1 MALQRPNSHA
11 GLARHAGALIQAGQ
25 TKAAERILK
34 DILRADATQF
44 DALLLLGVLSGMRD
58 HTADAVKL
66 LSRAVRRRPD
76 SEEALY
82 NLGQALIR
90 MGRFEEAAGALQNA
104 VALAPLPQAHE
115 KLGDCLRHLGRLPDA
130 IVHYARAVELAGEG
144 AGALLLSSLVET
156 KRRICDWS
164 GLDAIEQ
171 RLRQR
176 VEAGDVAEPLLLLY
190 LFDDARLHHDN
201 AVAYAQRLLAPTL
214 AQSPRTRR
222 FEHKPRDRDRLRI
235 GYLCSDFRNHATSHL
250 VADLIESHDRTRFEI
265 VGLSF
270 GPDDKSAMRQR
281 MVTAFDRFV
290 DLRTRT
296 SEEIAR
302 QIHALGIDILVDLN
316 GYIANARPQILAAR
330 SAPIQCHYLAY
341 PGTLGGSDI
350 DYMIVD
356 RVIVPPGEDAR
367 FTEALVRLPDCYQA
381 NDRRRVV
388 ADMPTR
394 AYRGLSEGAFVFA
407 SFNNAIKLS
416 PMMFDVWMRILTAV
430 PGSVLWLFA
439 EDQATSDNLRRE
451 AAARGVEATRL
462 AFAQYAPPAEHL
474 ARLRLADLF
483 LDTQP
488 YTAHTTASDALWV
501 GLPVLTIEGSAFAGR
516 VGASIVKA
524 AGLPELIMPSRETY
538 EREAIALARDPERV
552 ARLKAKVAAG
562 RGACRLFD
570 TPRFARHLE
579 AAYREMWARWQRG
592 EPPSGFDVARID

>member
-1 MALQRPNSHA
+1 M
-11 GLARHAGALIQAGQ
+11 
-25 TKAAERILK
+25 
-34 DILRADATQF
+34 RADATQF
-44 DALLLLGVLSGMRD
+44 DALLLLGVLMGMRD
-58 HTADAVKL
+58 QTADAVKL
-66 LSRAVRRRPD
+66 LSRAVRKRPA
-76 SEEALY
+76 SEEAQY
-82 NLGQALIR
+82 NLGQALTR
-90 MGRFEEAAGALQNA
+90 MGRFEEAAEALQKA
-104 VALAPLPQAHE
+104 VALVSMPQAHE
-115 KLGDCLRHLGRLPDA
+115 KLGDCLRHLGRLPEA

-144 AGALLLSSLVET
+144 ANALLVSSLIES

-164 GLDAIEQ
+164 GLGALEQ

-190 LFDDARLHHDN
+190 VFDDPALHHAN
-201 AVAYAQRLLAPTL
+201 AVAYAQQFRSPTL
-214 AQSPRTRR
+214 AFSPRGRR
-222 FEHKPRDRDRLRI
+222 FEHKARDRERLRI

-250 VADLIESHDRTRFEI
+250 VADLIESHDRTRFESL
-265 VGLSF
+265 GLSF

-281 MVTAFDRFV
+281 MIAAFDRFV
-290 DLRTRT
+290 DLRTRK

-316 GYIANARPQILAAR
+316 GYIANARPQIMAAR
-330 SAPIQCHYLAY
+330 AAPIQCHYLAY
-341 PGTLGGSDI
+341 PGTLGGCDI

-356 RVIVPPGEDAR
+356 PVIVPPGEDAR

-381 NDRRRVV
+381 NDRRRMVSD
-388 ADMPTR
+388 ALPTR
-394 AYRGLSEGAFVFA
+394 AGCGLPDRGFVLA

-439 EDQATSDNLRRE
+439 EDRATSDNLRRE
-451 AAARGVEATRL
+451 AGARGVDAMRL
-462 AFAQYAPPAEHL
+462 AFAQYAPPAAHL

-501 GLPVLTIEGSAFAGR
+501 GLPVLTIEGKAFAGR
-516 VGASIVKA
+516 VGASILKA
-524 AGLPELIMPSRETY
+524 ADLPELIMPSLEAY
-538 EREAIALARDPERV
+538 EREAVALARDPERV

-562 RGACRLFD
+562 REACRLFD
-570 TPRFARHLE
+570 TPRFARRLE

-592 EPPSGFDVARID
+592 EPPGSFDIAAAG